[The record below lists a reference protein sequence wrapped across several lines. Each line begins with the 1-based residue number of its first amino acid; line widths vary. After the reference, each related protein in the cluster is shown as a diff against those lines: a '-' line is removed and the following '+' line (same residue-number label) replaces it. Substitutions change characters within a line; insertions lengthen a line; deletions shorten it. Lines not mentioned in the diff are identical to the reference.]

1 MSIIFSKSCEY
12 GLQAVLYL
20 SHRPDDSPA
29 FLRDIAQDLNIPYHF
44 LNKVLQTLTRDHIV
58 VSHKGSNGGFAL
70 ARSPKEIHLLDI
82 VRAVDGD
89 SFLDGCVVGFPGCG
103 DENPCPVHPQWKK
116 AKEMILTM
124 LQKKT
129 LAELG
134 KGLNLKLDHII
145 SGSRDNARQDG
156 RPRVFHSQR

>member
-20 SHRPDDSPA
+20 SQRPNESPA
-29 FLRDIAQDLNIPYHF
+29 LLRDIAQDLNIPYHF
-44 LNKVLQTLTRDHIV
+44 LNKVLQTLTRDNIV

-70 ARSPKEIHLLDI
+70 ARSPKEIYLLDI

-89 SFLDGCVVGFPGCG
+89 SFLNGCVVGFPGCG

-116 AKEMILTM
+116 AKKMILTM

-134 KGLNLKLDHII
+134 KGLDLKLDYIH
-145 SGSRDNARQDG
+145 SLRRETLAGSARNG
-156 RPRVFHSQR
+156 K